1 MSHHA
6 SRRVW
11 SPCRSN
17 PGGVSTV
24 ILATL
29 MEPLMRHTF
38 VLLVPALAMPIIAG
52 AQDRDRDFRFNER
65 VPSGAWRRV
74 HSTHGDI
81 RVTEAAGDRA
91 EGSGRRRGADAGD
104 LQITM
109 VRDGDNVTICAV
121 FEGGQCDAEGIRSS
135 RKWSHDGHAS
145 ADVEVR
151 LPRGVKIRAL
161 SGNGEVM
168 ISGATAEVRA
178 ASGNGAVSAAS
189 SGGPVSASSGNGDID
204 VSEAGGEVTARSGNG
219 DILVSTR
226 SGPVSASTGNGSIT
240 ARMAAVTGTADM
252 AFRTGNGDVV
262 VSLPANFEGEI
273 DARLP
278 NGRLESDFPLRVEGR
293 LDPRRLRATIGGG
306 GARITIVSG
315 SGGAELRKAG

>member
-1 MSHHA
+1 
-6 SRRVW
+6 
-11 SPCRSN
+11 
-17 PGGVSTV
+17 
-24 ILATL
+24 
-29 MEPLMRHTF
+29 MRQA
-38 VLLVPALAMPIIAG
+38 VLLLVTALAMPAVAA

-65 VPSGAWRRV
+65 VPSGAWLRV

-81 RVTEAAGDRA
+81 RVTAASGNEVEIIGRKSGDDA
-91 EGSGRRRGADAGD
+91 AD
-104 LQITM
+104 LRITTL
-109 VRDGDNVTICAV
+109 RDEDGVTICAY
-121 FEGGQCDAEGIRSS
+121 FEGSQCDAEGIRSS
-135 RKWSHDGHAS
+135 RKWSHDGEGS
-145 ADVEVR
+145 VDFEVR

-168 ISGATAEVRA
+168 ISGATAQVHA
-178 ASGNGAVSAAS
+178 ASGNGAVSVAS

-219 DILVSTR
+219 DITVTTR
-226 SGPVSASTGNGSIT
+226 SGPVSASTGNGSID
-240 ARMAAVTGTADM
+240 ARMSSLTGTADM

-262 VSLPANFEGEI
+262 VTLPANFEGEV

-306 GARITIVSG
+306 GRRITIVSG
-315 SGGAELRKAG
+315 SGGAEIRKAG